1 MVSKR
6 TKSKSLK
13 LEKKEKKVRRKK
25 NINSNFRGKEDLFFK
40 KVRDGLIKFL
50 ETPFK

>member
-1 MVSKR
+1 MVSKGI
-6 TKSKSLK
+6 KFKSLK

-40 KVRDGLIKFL
+40 KVRDGLLKFL
-50 ETPFK
+50 ESPFK